1 MTSRHSRLRNSS
13 RWAEPNPA
21 CGTEVLAPLVEELRA
36 VSKRS
41 DTYAGRMET
50 AVAQVLERISE

>member
-1 MTSRHSRLRNSS
+1 
-13 RWAEPNPA
+13 
-21 CGTEVLAPLVEELRA
+21 VLAPLVEELRA